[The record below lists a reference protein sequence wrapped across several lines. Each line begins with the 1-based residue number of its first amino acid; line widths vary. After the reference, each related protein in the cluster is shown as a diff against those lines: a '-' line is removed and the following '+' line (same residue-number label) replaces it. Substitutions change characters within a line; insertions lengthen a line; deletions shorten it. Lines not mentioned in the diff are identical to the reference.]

1 MTSGGRCQLVGRP
14 YLLLKRQYSVKTDDV
29 VFLYQTLLS
38 REPENQNIISKK
50 LGNRSFQE
58 IISEFVQSK
67 EYQEKFIN
75 TLTNKTNYEINSLD
89 FEK

>member
-1 MTSGGRCQLVGRP
+1 MKKVDAVILAVGKGSRIKSYIGSNPKPLV
-14 YLLLKRQYSVKTDDV
+14 
-29 VFLYQTLLS
+29 
-38 REPENQNIISKK
+38 K

-75 TLTNKTNYEINSLD
+75 TLTNKTIY
-89 FEK
+89 